1 MTETL
6 RDAERVQ
13 VKLFAEGE
21 APKPLDLIPVFH
33 RWIQDDV
40 VKDELLVDVADYSH
54 VPQGPGVL
62 LVGHGAD
69 WYYDQGEGRPGLLF
83 SRKRAFEG
91 DLRARLRDAFRQALE
106 AAKRLQD
113 DPTTGLRF
121 GTSELLVRVPDR
133 LHAPNTDAA
142 FTALAPLVAEV
153 AGELFGGEVKVERAD
168 SGRGGPLAARV
179 HVPPGVE
186 LDALPTPVEA

>member
-121 GTSELLVRVPDR
+121 GTSELKCCCRSKHFKRNLISSR
-133 LHAPNTDAA
+133 NN
-142 FTALAPLVAEV
+142 
-153 AGELFGGEVKVERAD
+153 
-168 SGRGGPLAARV
+168 
-179 HVPPGVE
+179 
-186 LDALPTPVEA
+186 